1 MTQNT
6 APNSTPDPT
15 PSTVDDYQDP
25 FVIIEGGLVANTP
38 KVPYYDLDILNS
50 DSPWSEIGEEVM
62 DLLEEITKEP
72 DYDRARYWIEQITDH
87 IKAYGTPEQIAKATE
102 LTTNTVI
109 SVTEVVTHE
118 ISIPNQL
125 YNHIMDKDPE
135 VITTVIADT
144 TAGEPWTG
152 VKVVS
157 RNVTGREYEIIQTDQ
172 PR

>member
-6 APNSTPDPT
+6 NQNPT

-38 KVPYYDLDILNS
+38 KVPYYDLDVLDS

-62 DLLEEITKEP
+62 DLLEEITREP
-72 DYDRARYWIEQITDH
+72 EYDRVRGWVEKIVDR
-87 IKAYGTPEQIAKATE
+87 IKAEGTPEQIDRAAE
-102 LTTNTVI
+102 LTTSTVLT
-109 SVTEVVTHE
+109 VTEVVTHE
-118 ISIPNQL
+118 ISIPNRL
-125 YNHIMDKDPE
+125 YHRVMKNDPE

-157 RNVTGREYEIIQTDQ
+157 RNVTERESKVIRTDQ

>member
-6 APNSTPDPT
+6 NQNPT

-25 FVIIEGGLVANTP
+25 FIIIEGGLVANTP
-38 KVPYYDLDILNS
+38 QVPYYDLDILNS

-87 IKAYGTPEQIAKATE
+87 IKDNGTPEQIARATE
-102 LTTNTVI
+102 LTTATVV

-118 ISIPNQL
+118 ISIPNRL
-125 YNHIMDKDPE
+125 YRRIMDNDPE
-135 VITTVIADT
+135 AITTVIADT
-144 TAGEPWTG
+144 TAGEPWAG
-152 VKVVS
+152 VKILS
-157 RNVTGREYEIIQTDQ
+157 RNVTEREHTVTQTDQ

>member
-38 KVPYYDLDILNS
+38 QVPYYDLDILNS

-62 DLLEEITKEP
+62 ELLEEITKEP

-87 IKAYGTPEQIAKATE
+87 IKAYGTPEQIDRAAE
-102 LTTNTVI
+102 LTTATVFLL
-109 SVTEVVTHE
+109 TETVTHE
-118 ISIPNQL
+118 ISITNRL
-125 YNHIMDKDPE
+125 YNILRNDPE
-135 VITTVIADT
+135 PTTTVVAD
-144 TAGEPWTG
+144 AASGNPQDG
-152 VKVVS
+152 VKVIS
-157 RNVTGREYEIIQTDQ
+157 TNITEREYEIIRTDQ